1 MIRDLLLSL
10 DHRVALVVSWIARRV
25 GRRGATLLTL
35 ATVDLVIGVLLIN
48 PDLHDQTVR
57 VPSYRLIVYVPLP
70 VWGCIWIVVGL
81 VCLVSA
87 WRRSDRLAFGLA
99 IMIKLLWGG
108 LILGAWLFKGA
119 PLAWAG
125 AVVWFALAA
134 WVAISSGW
142 PERPNGPDRLS
153 GGA

>member
-1 MIRDLLLSL
+1 MRGLLLRL
-10 DHRVALVVSWIARRV
+10 DHRLAVVLAWLSRTV

-35 ATVDLVIGVLLIN
+35 AVVDLVIGGLLIN

-57 VPSYRLIVYVPLP
+57 VPSYQLIAHVPLQ
-70 VWGCIWIVVGL
+70 VWGAVWIAVGL
-81 VCLVSA
+81 VCGVQA
-87 WRRSDRLAFGLA
+87 WMRTDRLAFGLA

-108 LILGAWLFKGA
+108 LILGAWLWKGA

-125 AVVWFALAA
+125 AVVWYALAA
-134 WVAISSGW
+134 WVAISAGW
-142 PERPNGPDRLS
+142 PERPNGS